1 MTYTKSCLILY
12 YNGDESYFFVNKT
25 EICKFQLKD
34 NISWY
39 NFCLE
44 SVSED
49 LTKGK
54 QSEISLNGNLYDF
67 SVDHS
72 TNKWLLYQ
80 KMCTL
85 ITELT

>member
-1 MTYTKSCLILY
+1 MSSSFSKANTKSCLILH

-25 EICKFQLKD
+25 EICKFHLKD

-44 SVSED
+44 SVSKD

-72 TNKWLLYQ
+72 SSKKEEIPNIQ
-80 KMCTL
+80 
-85 ITELT
+85 